1 VDRILASAQA
11 QFPKSANKTVVIER
25 AWRPYGD
32 SVRPAANGAEGWI
45 KIGQPATYGV
55 ARRLQD
61 EGYTWV
67 NLYTGGTSSPFK
79 DVPLSKLI

>member
-1 VDRILASAQA
+1 MSAQA

-32 SVRPAANGAEGWI
+32 IVRPAPSGPEGWT
-45 KIGQPATYGV
+45 KIGRSATYEV
-55 ARRLQD
+55 AKHLRD

-67 NLYTGGTSSPFK
+67 NLYAGGTSQPFK
-79 DVPLSKLI
+79 DVPLSELI